1 MADVDQSPPATGVD
15 RRGFIF
21 GSTAFVLAFHLPA
34 LAAQARRK
42 GPPAPKAAPIAD
54 ADGQRFN
61 AFLTVS
67 SDDIVTAIIAQTEG
81 GQGNST
87 GMPQV
92 IAAELGADWDKMRVQ
107 FSTERRQEFINT
119 KLYKGLV
126 LTAGSSSVTLFYEPM
141 RKAAAATREMFV
153 AAAVE
158 RWGVA
163 PGECDVQN
171 SKVIHR
177 FSGRRFTFGELA
189 EAAARQPVPQNPS
202 LRKLSDMPLI
212 GQRVQRLD
220 AEAKSNGSARFGLDF
235 KAPGMLWAAV
245 RHGPVR
251 GSTVASLDA
260 EAARKAPGVRLVTK
274 IPQGVAVVADHY
286 WQAAQA
292 LQPLKTTVTFQLPWR
307 PPPRCWRPSL
317 PSRSSIT
324 AALSPSPARLQ
335 SWPMPARSGDRLN
348 RPRSTPGSRLLPL
361 ASTRRRSSCTTNIR
375 AATSGAVRA
384 SSMSPRPSCCPR
396 RPGGR

>member
-235 KAPGMLWAAV
+235 QAPSMLWAAV

-251 GSTVASLDA
+251 GSSVASLDA
-260 EAARKAPGVRLVTK
+260 EAARKARGVRLVTE
-274 IPQGVAVVADHY
+274 IPQGVAVVADRY
-286 WQAAQA
+286 GQGSISAAIR
-292 LQPLKTTVTFQLPWR
+292 PPKTTGTFRPPWR
-307 PPPRCWRPSL
+307 PPPRSWRPSS

-324 AALSPSPARLQ
+324 AASSRFPARLPSRQ
-335 SWPMPARSGDRLN
+335 MAARSGCQPN
-348 RPRSTPGSRLLPL
+348 RRRSTPGSRQPPS
-361 ASTRRRSSCTTNIR
+361 ASIR
-375 AATSGAVRA
+375 QR
-384 SSMSPRPSCCPR
+384 
-396 RPGGR
+396 